1 MVKRNQPKNT
11 ADHVVNEIRDRLE
24 QLGAVGRPFAIFDP
38 DLMDSAGWAELPAL
52 GRSQPV
58 GAILAV
64 AVPAAVV
71 PDLLPFLHHD
81 HRQAFMQGR
90 PIVINPI
97 EVEMRDENRAHRPH
111 DTERLKSA
119 KTALAAHTFRIVSA
133 QTAIEL
139 ARSAEKN
146 RAAAADAGKRARERV
161 ENAVWRGGN
170 DPDGTGKMRRFDGLI
185 DRGRRLALTFFGVE
199 RANDVTKAEEG
210 RIADRIGPFNDDP
223 TALEETAATL
233 EREHVDQV
241 RDLADH
247 ELRAQAH
254 EGAMARWSAS
264 VRAGRPVEFAD
275 GLDVTNGTVTR
286 QSAPTLMRLAIDGN
300 LNPIEVNRNMETMRE
315 ACEVGR
321 LIGLLRKGQAIALTR
336 GQAAILIQ
344 SLQVFISQ
352 LHGSGRPETEA
363 DGCDWYLADAA
374 LNCHDLSFWNR
385 TIARILETGA
395 TETIEPMIP

>member
-1 MVKRNQPKNT
+1 MAKHKQQKNT
-11 ADHVVNEIRDRLE
+11 AHHGVNDIRDRLE

-38 DLMDSAGWAELPAL
+38 DLIDPAGRAELLAL
-52 GRSQPV
+52 GRLQPA
-58 GAILAV
+58 GGILAV

-81 HRQAFMQGR
+81 HRQAFLQGR

-146 RAAAADAGKRARERV
+146 RAAAAEAGKRARERV

-170 DPDGTGKMRRFDGLI
+170 DPDGAGKMRRFDGLI
-185 DRGRRLALTFFGVE
+185 DRGRRLALTFFGVA

-210 RIADRIGPFNDDP
+210 RIADRIGSFNADP

-233 EREHVDQV
+233 EREHFDQV

-264 VRAGRPVEFAD
+264 FRAGRPVEFAD
-275 GLDVTNGTVTR
+275 GLDVTNGSVTR
-286 QSAPTLMRLAIDGN
+286 QSAPTLMRLAIDGK

-321 LIGLLRKGQAIALTR
+321 LIGLLRKGHDIALTPE
-336 GQAAILIQ
+336 QAAILIQ
-344 SLQVFISQ
+344 SLHVFVSQV
-352 LHGSGRPETEA
+352 HGSGRPETEA

-374 LNCHDLSFWNR
+374 LGCHDLGFWNG
-385 TIARILETGA
+385 TIARIVETGVA
-395 TETIEPMIP
+395 ETVQPRAS